1 MRYIRM
7 SLIALLLFLGP
18 SVSSITQDQAN
29 KNEAASQDQSP
40 NQCLSTNPFGY
51 DHSSSG
57 QVAWCGKCNSGSRQA
72 PINIPSNT
80 PESSLPA
87 IEFVGYR
94 EPTNLI
100 IYNNPY
106 NLKVENKNPLNMI
119 RIAGVEFKLG
129 EFHFHRPSEEAIDNH
144 RFPMVAHLV
153 YKKDGC
159 EAGDAGCVAVITIL
173 IEQGTPA
180 QKTSDLLKIL
190 FQHFPPPIGEQ
201 KGVQIMLDG
210 LLPPKPENKSSYRYY
225 RYDGSLT
232 TPPCTENL
240 TFYLLKPPLKF
251 SAEQIAE
258 FERHYPS
265 PNARDIQPL
274 NGRKI
279 ENRY

>member
-1 MRYIRM
+1 M
-7 SLIALLLFLGP
+7 SSIALLLFLGP
-18 SVSSITQDQAN
+18 SFFLIAQDQAN
-29 KNEAASQDQSP
+29 KNEAASQDQSQ

-51 DHSSSG
+51 DHSPSG

-87 IEFVGYR
+87 MEFIGYR

-106 NLKVENKNPLNMI
+106 NLKVENKNPLNVI
-119 RIAGVEFKLG
+119 RIGGTVEFKLV

-144 RFPMVAHLV
+144 RFPMVVHLL

-159 EAGDAGCVAVITIL
+159 AIGDAGCVAVIAIL
-173 IEQGTPA
+173 IEQGPPA
-180 QKTSDLLKIL
+180 QKTSDLLRIL

-210 LLPPKPENKSSYRYY
+210 LLPLKPENKSSYGYY

-232 TPPCTENL
+232 TPPCTENI